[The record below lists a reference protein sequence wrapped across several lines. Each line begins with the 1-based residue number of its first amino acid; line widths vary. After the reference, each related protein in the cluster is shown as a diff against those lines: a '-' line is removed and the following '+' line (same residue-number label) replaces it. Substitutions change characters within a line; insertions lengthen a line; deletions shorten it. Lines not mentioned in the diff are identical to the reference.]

1 MIPQQLAACAAALR
15 ARWLA
20 LPAPLRG
27 AAWMTVAAGAFAGMN
42 TIIRALTMQIP
53 VLEVVFLRSLAGFAF
68 MVPWLLG
75 TGFRGLQTSHHRLFI
90 SRSALA
96 FISMVL
102 SFWAFALL
110 PVAEATALSFTAPL
124 FATVS
129 AIVVLGER
137 VRLRRWTATFIGF
150 FGAMIVVRPGIETIS
165 LGHVVVLASSA
176 IGGFN
181 GVVVKQLTR
190 TEPTNTIVTYTTL
203 WILPM
208 ALVPA
213 LFVWVWPPHDAWLL
227 IALLGLLGTIGH
239 QCFTRAFA
247 IAEASMMAPF
257 DFAKL
262 PLAAFLA
269 WTAFGEIPDRWMWVG
284 AAVIAGST
292 AYIARREAQLARERD
307 AALAREAASRAVPPP
322 GG

>member
-1 MIPQQLAACAAALR
+1 MKLPQLAACAAAMR
-15 ARWLA
+15 ARWQA
-20 LPAPLRG
+20 VPAPLRG
-27 AAWMTVAAGAFAGMN
+27 AAWMTIAAAAFAGMN
-42 TIIRALTMQIP
+42 TLIRALTIDLP
-53 VLEVVFLRSLAGFAF
+53 VLEVVFLRSIGGFAF
-68 MVPWLLG
+68 MVPWLIG
-75 TGFRGLQTSHHRLFI
+75 TGFRGLRTSHHGLFF
-90 SRSALA
+90 SRSVLA
-96 FISMVL
+96 YVSMVL

-124 FATVS
+124 FATIS
-129 AIVVLGER
+129 AILILGER
-137 VRLRRWTATFIGF
+137 VRLRRWSATIIGF
-150 FGAMIVVRPGIETIS
+150 LGAMIVVRPGLETFA
-165 LGHVVVLASSA
+165 LGHIVVLASSA

-190 TEPTNTIVTYTTL
+190 TESTNTIVTYTTL

-213 LFVWVWPPHDAWLL
+213 MFVWVWPSAEAWGL
-227 IALLGLLGTIGH
+227 IVLLGLLGTIGH

-247 IAEASMMAPF
+247 IAEASLMAPF

-262 PLAAFLA
+262 PLAALLA
-269 WTAFGEIPDRWMWVG
+269 WLAFGEIPDRYMWVG
-284 AAVIAGST
+284 AAVIAAAT

-307 AALAREAASRAVPPP
+307 AARLAAKP